1 MSKKK
6 IFRVQAE
13 VVSYCHIDIEANSAE
28 EANSIAEGV
37 DGGDFITDE
46 GGEFNILNTLTDEV
60 KEEK

>member
-13 VVSYCHIDIEANSAE
+13 VISYCHIDIEAVSAE
-28 EANSIAEGV
+28 EANDIAKGI

-46 GGEFNILNTLTDEV
+46 GGDFNILNTLTEEV
-60 KEEK
+60 KEK